1 MKCFGRTGKWN
12 LSALWSFYG
21 LAASE
26 SETEYSLVNSA
37 KPSYLNTER
46 ILEIGPVVLEFTRN
60 IPIDAQASI
69 QGYDYVWN
77 RIRPVKTVEAR
88 TLKF

>member
-21 LAASE
+21 LVASE

-46 ILEIGPVVLEFTRN
+46 ILESGPVVLEFTRN
-60 IPIDAQASI
+60 IPTASI
-69 QGYDYVWN
+69 QGCDYVWN
-77 RIRPVKTVEAR
+77 RLRPAKTIEAR